1 MLNRIQHCAL
11 AAMET
16 NGTLTC
22 MSRSV
27 ATQLRGLTITLDEA
41 VLEYC
46 CVQSLAPVQERK
58 EQTGESPEEGCSGG
72 WGLEH
77 VAYKE
82 MPRDVHLPS
91 LEIRK

>member
-27 ATQLRGLTITLDEA
+27 ATRLRGVTITLDEA

-46 CVQSLAPVQERK
+46 CVQSLDPVQER
-58 EQTGESPEEGCSGG
+58 
-72 WGLEH
+72 
-77 VAYKE
+77 
-82 MPRDVHLPS
+82 
-91 LEIRK
+91 